1 MALWKNKGEGEG
13 LERSVEPSR
22 VISSQPI
29 ATASATQTER
39 RHPGGYEMANIG
51 KSISIKGD
59 VIGDEDTILEGR
71 VEGRVSLRNFHL
83 TIGPN
88 GDIQGEVSAKMVTVV
103 GKIAGN
109 VIASERI
116 EVRETGR
123 IQGDLIAPRLTVAEG
138 AVINGAITM
147 KDGAAI
153 EKQQAKV
160 SEKIEQKK
168 FEPAPPPLSVSASKS
183 A

>member
-1 MALWKNKGEGEG
+1 MALWKNKGEGDG
-13 LERSVEPSR
+13 VERSVEPSR
-22 VISSQPI
+22 VISTPPITSAAPQP
-29 ATASATQTER
+29 ER

-59 VIGDEDTILEGR
+59 VVGDEDTILEGR

-88 GDIQGEVSAKMVTVV
+88 GDIQGEVSAKQVTVV

-138 AVINGAITM
+138 AMINGAITM
-147 KDGAAI
+147 KEASAL
-153 EKQQAKV
+153 EKLRPA
-160 SEKIEQKK
+160 EKKLES
-168 FEPAPPPLSVSASKS
+168 APSPTPLVAHKAS
-183 A
+183 

>member
-13 LERSVEPSR
+13 QERSIEPSR
-22 VISSQPI
+22 VISTPPI
-29 ATASATQTER
+29 APSSPTPPER
-39 RHPGGYEMANIG
+39 RHPGGHEMANIG

-59 VIGDEDTILEGR
+59 VVGDEDTILEGR

-88 GDIQGEVSAKMVTVV
+88 GDIQGEVSAKQVTVV

-147 KDGAAI
+147 KEASALENKLRPAEKKLEAAPSPLIGA
-153 EKQQAKV
+153 K
-160 SEKIEQKK
+160 
-168 FEPAPPPLSVSASKS
+168 AS
-183 A
+183 

>member
-13 LERSVEPSR
+13 LERSVEPAR
-22 VISSQPI
+22 VVSQPLV
-29 ATASATQTER
+29 TPSAMQPER
-39 RHPGGYEMANIG
+39 RHLGGIEMANIG

-59 VIGDEDTILEGR
+59 VVGDEDTILEGR

-88 GDIQGEVSAKMVTVV
+88 GDIQGEVSAKQVTVV

-147 KDGAAI
+147 KEANAL
-153 EKQQAKV
+153 EKLRPAEK
-160 SEKIEQKK
+160 KIEPIAAPVAPLTSQK
-168 FEPAPPPLSVSASKS
+168 AS
-183 A
+183 

>member
-1 MALWKNKGEGEG
+1 MALWKNKGDGDAPEQKP
-13 LERSVEPSR
+13 EPTR
-22 VISSQPI
+22 VPSYAPPAGPTGSG
-29 ATASATQTER
+29 ER
-39 RHPGGYEMANIG
+39 RHPGVIEMANIG

-88 GDIQGEVSAKMVTVV
+88 GDVQGEVSAKQVTVV
-103 GKIAGN
+103 GKISGN
-109 VIASERI
+109 VVASERI

-138 AVINGAITM
+138 AIINGAITM
-147 KDGAAI
+147 KDSGAVGQARPT
-153 EKQQAKV
+153 EKKPDVAHAPV
-160 SEKIEQKK
+160 
-168 FEPAPPPLSVSASKS
+168 PAPPIQKVS
-183 A
+183 

>member
-13 LERSVEPSR
+13 LERSVEPAR
-22 VISSQPI
+22 VVSQPLV
-29 ATASATQTER
+29 TPSAMQPER
-39 RHPGGYEMANIG
+39 RHQGGIEMANIG

-59 VIGDEDTILEGR
+59 VVGDEDTILEGR

-88 GDIQGEVSAKMVTVV
+88 GDIQGEVSAKQVTVV

-147 KDGAAI
+147 KEANAL
-153 EKQQAKV
+153 EKLRPAEK
-160 SEKIEQKK
+160 KIEPIAAPVAPLTSQK
-168 FEPAPPPLSVSASKS
+168 AS
-183 A
+183 

>member
-13 LERSVEPSR
+13 LERSVEPAR
-22 VISSQPI
+22 VVSQPLV
-29 ATASATQTER
+29 TPSAMQSER
-39 RHPGGYEMANIG
+39 RHPGGIEMANIG

-59 VIGDEDTILEGR
+59 VVGDEDTILEGR

-88 GDIQGEVSAKMVTVV
+88 GDIQGEVSAKQVTVV

-138 AVINGAITM
+138 AIINGAITM
-147 KDGAAI
+147 KEASAL
-153 EKQQAKV
+153 EKLRPAD
-160 SEKIEQKK
+160 KK
-168 FEPAPPPLSVSASKS
+168 LEPAPAALTTQKAS
-183 A
+183 

>member
-13 LERSVEPSR
+13 LERTVEPSR
-22 VISSQPI
+22 VISQPPV
-29 ATASATQTER
+29 TTTSAPQPER

-88 GDIQGEVSAKMVTVV
+88 GDIQGEVSAKQVTVV

-147 KDGAAI
+147 KEASAL
-153 EKQQAKV
+153 EKLRPAEK
-160 SEKIEQKK
+160 KIES
-168 FEPAPPPLSVSASKS
+168 APTPTPILGHKAS
-183 A
+183 

>member
-1 MALWKNKGEGEG
+1 VMSA
-13 LERSVEPSR
+13 
-22 VISSQPI
+22 QP
-29 ATASATQTER
+29 TTTSATQAER
-39 RHPGGYEMANIG
+39 RHTGGNEMANIG

-88 GDIQGEVSAKMVTVV
+88 GDIQGEVSAKMLTVV
-103 GKIAGN
+103 RKTAGS
-109 VIASERI
+109 ALGGARTEG
-116 EVRETGR
+116 RETGR
-123 IQGDLIAPRLTVAEG
+123 IQGARIAPRLTVAG
-138 AVINGAITM
+138 GGVINGAITM
-147 KDGAAI
+147 KEGAAI
-153 EKQQAKV
+153 EKQQAKA

>member
-13 LERSVEPSR
+13 LERTVEPSR

-29 ATASATQTER
+29 TTSATPPER
-39 RHPGGYEMANIG
+39 RTPGGYEMANIG

-88 GDIQGEVSAKMVTVV
+88 GDIQGEVSAKQVTVV

-138 AVINGAITM
+138 AVINGSITM

-153 EKQQAKV
+153 EKQQARPAD
-160 SEKIEQKK
+160 KK
-168 FEPAPPPLSVSASKS
+168 FEPAPPPLAVSASKS

>member
-13 LERSVEPSR
+13 LERSVEPAR
-22 VISSQPI
+22 VVSQPLV
-29 ATASATQTER
+29 TPSSMQPER
-39 RHPGGYEMANIG
+39 RHQGGIEMANIG

-59 VIGDEDTILEGR
+59 VVGDEDTILEGR

-88 GDIQGEVSAKMVTVV
+88 GDIQGEVSAKQVTVV

-138 AVINGAITM
+138 AVIYGAITM
-147 KDGAAI
+147 KEANAL
-153 EKQQAKV
+153 EKLRPAEK
-160 SEKIEQKK
+160 KIEPIAAPVAPLTSQK
-168 FEPAPPPLSVSASKS
+168 AS
-183 A
+183 

>member
-1 MALWKNKGEGEG
+1 MALWKNRGDGDAIEQ
-13 LERSVEPSR
+13 RPEPTR
-22 VISSQPI
+22 VTSFAPPAAPI
-29 ATASATQTER
+29 GTVER
-39 RHPGGYEMANIG
+39 RQSGGVEMANIG

-59 VIGDEDTILEGR
+59 VVGDEDTILEGR

-88 GDIQGEVSAKMVTVV
+88 GDVQGEVSAKQVTVV

-138 AVINGAITM
+138 AVINGSVTM
-147 KDGAAI
+147 KEAGSLGQARPA
-153 EKQQAKV
+153 EKKPELSSAPSAPLV
-160 SEKIEQKK
+160 QK
-168 FEPAPPPLSVSASKS
+168 AG
-183 A
+183 

>member
-1 MALWKNKGEGEG
+1 MALWKNKGDGDAIEQRPEPV
-13 LERSVEPSR
+13 RVTSVAPPAGPVGSG
-22 VISSQPI
+22 
-29 ATASATQTER
+29 ER
-39 RHPGGYEMANIG
+39 RPSGGHEMANIG

-59 VIGDEDTILEGR
+59 VVGDEDTILEGR

-88 GDIQGEVSAKMVTVV
+88 GDVQGEVSAKQVTVV

-109 VIASERI
+109 VVASERI

-138 AVINGAITM
+138 AIINGAITM
-147 KDGAAI
+147 KEAGSI
-153 EKQQAKV
+153 GQARPADKKPEFASGPAVASAPAVQKV
-160 SEKIEQKK
+160 G
-168 FEPAPPPLSVSASKS
+168 
-183 A
+183 

>member
-1 MALWKNKGEGEG
+1 MALWKNKGEGEA

-22 VISSQPI
+22 VISPAPI
-29 ATASATQTER
+29 TASATPPER
-39 RHPGGYEMANIG
+39 RHSGGYEMANIG

-59 VIGDEDTILEGR
+59 VVGDEDTILEGR

-88 GDIQGEVSAKMVTVV
+88 GDIQGEVSAKQVTVV

-147 KDGAAI
+147 KEASAL
-153 EKQQAKV
+153 EKQLRPA
-160 SEKIEQKK
+160 EKKLETA
-168 FEPAPPPLSVSASKS
+168 PAPLIGQKAS
-183 A
+183 

>member
-22 VISSQPI
+22 VIPTPPVTSAVSQP
-29 ATASATQTER
+29 ER
-39 RHPGGYEMANIG
+39 RHSGGYEMANIG

-59 VIGDEDTILEGR
+59 VVGDEDTILEGR

-88 GDIQGEVSAKMVTVV
+88 GDIQGEVSAKQVTVV
-103 GKIAGN
+103 GKIVGN
-109 VIASERI
+109 VIATERI

-138 AVINGAITM
+138 AIINGAITM
-147 KDGAAI
+147 KEGSAL
-153 EKQQAKV
+153 EKLRPAEK
-160 SEKIEQKK
+160 KIEA
-168 FEPAPPPLSVSASKS
+168 APTPLVAHKAS
-183 A
+183 

>member
-13 LERSVEPSR
+13 LERSIEPSR

-29 ATASATQTER
+29 TTSATPPER
-39 RHPGGYEMANIG
+39 RSPGGYEMANIG

-88 GDIQGEVSAKMVTVV
+88 GDIQGEVSAKQVTVV

-138 AVINGAITM
+138 AVINGSVTM

-153 EKQQAKV
+153 EKQQARPV
-160 SEKIEQKK
+160 EKK
-168 FEPAPPPLSVSASKS
+168 FEPAPPPLAVSASKS

>member
-13 LERSVEPSR
+13 LERSVEPAR
-22 VISSQPI
+22 VVSQPLV
-29 ATASATQTER
+29 TPSSMQPER
-39 RHPGGYEMANIG
+39 RHQGGIEMANIG

-59 VIGDEDTILEGR
+59 VVGDEDTILEGR

-88 GDIQGEVSAKMVTVV
+88 GDIQGEVSAKQVTVV

-147 KDGAAI
+147 KEANAL
-153 EKQQAKV
+153 EKLRPAEK
-160 SEKIEQKK
+160 KIEPI
-168 FEPAPPPLSVSASKS
+168 PAPVAPLTSQKAS
-183 A
+183 

>member
-1 MALWKNKGEGEG
+1 MALWKNKGESEG
-13 LERSVEPSR
+13 PERSAEPSR
-22 VISSQPI
+22 VISTPPIPSPI
-29 ATASATQTER
+29 AQPER
-39 RHPGGYEMANIG
+39 RHPQGGLEMANIG

-59 VIGDEDTILEGR
+59 VVGDEDTILEGR

-88 GDIQGEVSAKMVTVV
+88 GDIQGEVSAKQVTVV

-147 KDGAAI
+147 KEASAI
-153 EKQQAKV
+153 ENKLRPAEKKV
-160 SEKIEQKK
+160 ETAPAAPLVGQK
-168 FEPAPPPLSVSASKS
+168 AS
-183 A
+183 

>member
-13 LERSVEPSR
+13 LERSVEPAR
-22 VISSQPI
+22 VVSQPLV
-29 ATASATQTER
+29 TPSAMQSER
-39 RHPGGYEMANIG
+39 RHQGGIEMANIG

-59 VIGDEDTILEGR
+59 VVGDEDTILEGR

-88 GDIQGEVSAKMVTVV
+88 GDIQGEVSAKQVTVV

-138 AVINGAITM
+138 AIINGAITM
-147 KDGAAI
+147 KEASAL
-153 EKQQAKV
+153 EKLRPAD
-160 SEKIEQKK
+160 KK
-168 FEPAPPPLSVSASKS
+168 LEPAPTPLTAQKAS
-183 A
+183 